1 MNSHTSAMR
10 LLLLLPFLFPAA
22 VNSFSQCPFGR
33 IQRLV
38 TGQEPVT
45 AAAEHQHAISGPAAA
60 VAVASPLEMWTVN
73 RLESAY
79 QDTSNIKCPFFRRRA
94 ADILE
99 GVDMIARFVVIR
111 HKSLDLPLGC
121 RVQTSAMDKN
131 KNLAIHKIFQI
142 IMDDWKLSTD
152 KGYYISGRL
161 NTTIYREDCKFD
173 GPDPDMPVTGLRKF
187 LNAASQ
193 LFDYGSSYAELRS
206 LRIEN
211 PKLLVAHWRME
222 GVLRL
227 PWRPVLP
234 EWMGTTYYHLDEDN
248 QIYLHDETWDMS
260 VAEAFLRT
268 LSPQI
273 GERIWNQKS
282 IF

>member
-1 MNSHTSAMR
+1 MTMLSKRA
-10 LLLLLPFLFPAA
+10 LLFAVLLFS
-22 VNSFSQCPFGR
+22 VVDGYSQCPFGKL
-33 IQRLV
+33 QKVLSP
-38 TGQEPVT
+38 QT
-45 AAAEHQHAISGPAAA
+45 AAAAIQTATTSLRTNQVQTLALVAGPASA
-60 VAVASPLEMWTVN
+60 LEMTIVN

-79 QDTSNIKCPFFRRRA
+79 QQTSNIKCPFFRRRA
-94 ADILE
+94 SDMLE

-121 RVQTSAMDKN
+121 RVQTSAMAKN
-131 KNLAIHKIFQI
+131 KNMAIHEIFRI

-173 GPDPDMPVTGLRKF
+173 GPDPDMPVRGLRKF

-193 LFDYGSSYAELRS
+193 LFDYGSSYAELMS
-206 LRIEN
+206 LRVEN

-234 EWMGTTYYHLDEDN
+234 QWTGTTYYHLDDDN

-260 VAEAFLRT
+260 VAEAFMRT
-268 LSPQI
+268 ISPQI
-273 GERIWNQKS
+273 GERIWNQ
-282 IF
+282 